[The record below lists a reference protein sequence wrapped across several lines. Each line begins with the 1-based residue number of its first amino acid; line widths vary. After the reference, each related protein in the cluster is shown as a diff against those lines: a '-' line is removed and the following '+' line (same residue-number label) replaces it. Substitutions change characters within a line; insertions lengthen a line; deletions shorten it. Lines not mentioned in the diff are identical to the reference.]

1 MLVAA
6 AFANIGDVQKIAQA
20 LGRYGLRA
28 MPTVSGA
35 QVLRQ
40 SASVTLVVCGPHLAD
55 MTVRRLRQL
64 LPPSTP
70 ILLIAAGEMSLP
82 GVELLPCGITKS
94 QLAACVLRRTDQ
106 REATVA
112 RAKRVLIRNG
122 CADEAQA
129 HRLLQTRAMNT
140 GTTLLYRCSKSLIPY
155 CREQNERPRSH
166 YENAAAFLFFAA
178 ITADRPSYTCRR
190 SSRIWGSCTHTLFP
204 SGINHCRTADRA
216 RCRCRKF
223 PGRSWCRSCAKPPL

>member
-6 AFANIGDVQKIAQA
+6 AFANAGDAEKVAQA

-40 SASVTLVVCGPHLAD
+40 SAAVTLVVCGPRLAD

-64 LPPSTP
+64 LPASIPV
-70 ILLIAAGEMSLP
+70 LLMASGETALP
-82 GVELLPCGITKS
+82 GVELLPRGVTKS
-94 QLAACVLRRTDQ
+94 QLAERVLEYLGQ

-112 RAKRVLIRNG
+112 RAKRALIRSG

-129 HRLLQTRAMNT
+129 HRLLQTRTMNA
-140 GTTLLYRCSKSLIPY
+140 GCTLLRAAQQVLDGARPESK
-155 CREQNERPRSH
+155 
-166 YENAAAFLFFAA
+166 
-178 ITADRPSYTCRR
+178 
-190 SSRIWGSCTHTLFP
+190 
-204 SGINHCRTADRA
+204 
-216 RCRCRKF
+216 
-223 PGRSWCRSCAKPPL
+223 

>member
-64 LPPSTP
+64 LPPSWPVPSASSSAMAARTKP
-70 ILLIAAGEMSLP
+70 RRIA
-82 GVELLPCGITKS
+82 C
-94 QLAACVLRRTDQ
+94 
-106 REATVA
+106 
-112 RAKRVLIRNG
+112 
-122 CADEAQA
+122 
-129 HRLLQTRAMNT
+129 
-140 GTTLLYRCSKSLIPY
+140 
-155 CREQNERPRSH
+155 CRP
-166 YENAAAFLFFAA
+166 A
-178 ITADRPSYTCRR
+178 P
-190 SSRIWGSCTHTLFP
+190 
-204 SGINHCRTADRA
+204 
-216 RCRCRKF
+216 
-223 PGRSWCRSCAKPPL
+223 

>member
-6 AFANIGDVQKIAQA
+6 AFANAGDAEKVAQA

-40 SASVTLVVCGPHLAD
+40 SAAVTLVVRGPRLAD

-64 LPPSTP
+64 LPASIPV
-70 ILLIAAGEMSLP
+70 LLMASGETALP
-82 GVELLPCGITKS
+82 GVELLPRGVTKS
-94 QLAACVLRRTDQ
+94 QLAERVLEYLGQ

-112 RAKRVLIRNG
+112 RAKRALIRSG

-129 HRLLQTRAMNT
+129 HRLLQTRAMNA
-140 GTTLLYRCSKSLIPY
+140 GCTLLRAAQQVLDGARPESK
-155 CREQNERPRSH
+155 
-166 YENAAAFLFFAA
+166 
-178 ITADRPSYTCRR
+178 
-190 SSRIWGSCTHTLFP
+190 
-204 SGINHCRTADRA
+204 
-216 RCRCRKF
+216 
-223 PGRSWCRSCAKPPL
+223 